1 MGKRITKK
9 YFKEGEACTDFT
21 KELAR
26 AIYDQEPAY
35 ADQDFDAYYIR
46 NWSALTATPR
56 WEYTV
61 WNEDGSV
68 DASMAFYVGYHK
80 EFGQQVIYV
89 MNAFSKIPGALSGGY
104 RWGYKVAKEL
114 GLPFFCFTKRV
125 KKWDTEDKF
134 VSLNYEWR
142 IKK

>member
-1 MGKRITKK
+1 MITKTE
-9 YFKEGEACTDFT
+9 FREGEPTTGFTRDF
-21 KELAR
+21 AR
-26 AIYDQEPAY
+26 FIYDQEPAY
-35 ADQDFDAYYIR
+35 ADQNFDAYFIR
-46 NWSALTATPR
+46 NWAAITATPR

-89 MNAFSKIPGALSGGY
+89 MNAFSKLPGALNGGY
-104 RWGYKVAKEL
+104 RWGYKKAKEL

-125 KKWDTEDKF
+125 KDMDTEDKF
-134 VSLNYEWR
+134 VSLSYEWR
-142 IKK
+142 IK